1 MEYKYL
7 TRELIEKGNVNI
19 TSPDM
24 FEEARQY
31 NIEAVR
37 NYKKRYLIKIA
48 FGLWIAAQVI
58 YVLFCAFN
66 SIEMQVSYDRAT
78 DTKVPVWRAALAAFG
93 VLAYFGLM
101 FWFAFHHG
109 SRDKKVLFLASLPVI
124 AFSLYFVGI
133 PLGNYVIAYLYER
146 SEDYFSKQLGYP
158 SFPRIVTN
166 AVFSSTDNLK
176 DLSYDSIREKAQR
189 DHPDRGDF
197 LG

>member
-1 MEYKYL
+1 MQYKYL

-19 TSPDM
+19 TSPEM
-24 FEEARQY
+24 FEEARRY